1 MGVSGWNFAD
11 SPELAEAKR
20 ERDEARAAAAAS
32 TRTSAAVAAVV
43 ESSAS
48 SSAAT
53 DADAPVRAGRFL
65 VLNPDP
71 MEPAAGD
78 AQQEVLSSLE
88 NANLIVVPSPR
99 VIPPLVADTAPSPS
113 GANTPAT
120 STEVALSAEAPAED
134 KEVTAEGRPPS
145 TLSVSVP
152 PPPPL
157 GRTSAPPP
165 SSTKMASAGDAD
177 GLKRVSRGRF
187 EVVDIPVE
195 STTPGGSRRGFLSD
209 AAGQVLPTAAS
220 MQSISSDG
228 NTPLSSGVSLAAL
241 DGIVVR
247 SSAVRSPLRPPQ
259 PPVRPRSPRSG
270 SAQPNRGVDQAT
282 GAAAAA
288 AAAAVATGATV
299 PRHLQ
304 GAFAASRPLTTT
316 SPSAVPEAGVHTAP
330 AATTLHYSR
339 QARSQNFPL
348 AHASEEDLLVVMH
361 HVAGLQRTLAAL
373 LPSDW
378 NDGPSGSRTGPS
390 PHASRLSG
398 AESWYGAVPM
408 SGAEPSSSNW
418 SPRGDPPNN
427 HHQHS
432 AHASG
437 ATVVAST
444 TTSPDQRSEEVGQ
457 LRQEMSMM
465 RAENDQLRAELEALR
480 TDLSGIKQ
488 QLVHWAASAAQAVPS
503 QTRSRSADPAPVVP
517 RSPGT
522 SLHRS
527 PPPPPPPP
535 PR

>member
-288 AAAAVATGATV
+288 AAAAVATGATI

-304 GAFAASRPLTTT
+304 VHSRHHARSRP
-316 SPSAVPEAGVHTAP
+316 HRRQ
-330 AATTLHYSR
+330 R

-535 PR
+535 R